1 MSRSM
6 LPQGPTPSMCPGRKT
21 WRAGTVDFHVVTS
34 APISTLAPVRTAR
47 GALRDVAAMLHLR
60 PLLVT
65 SDFDGTLS
73 VPQLDPW
80 GATVLPT
87 AQRALRT
94 LTAIEGVHV
103 ALLSGRTASD
113 LSTRVRVGAADY
125 LGNQGLERG
134 RLRRRQRAESMV
146 IVPHPAPE
154 HAWIVSRLLEREVPR
169 QVPEPWLVVE
179 AKGPAVT
186 FHYRAAP
193 DVVAAGV
200 RVAGSVDRL
209 DPHGELVRFPGRR
222 SLELRP
228 PGAPGKG
235 EAFQGLLDDV
245 RPAVA
250 FMIGD
255 DRTDVAAFRVL
266 RSARDAGQIHGRAIA
281 VGPDPT
287 MFDAT
292 GHEAD
297 VVLRAPRDVASFLAA
312 LARALSRPANGV
324 RHSS

>member
-1 MSRSM
+1 MSGSM
-6 LPQGPTPSMCPGRKT
+6 LTHAVPDPAGQRAKS
-21 WRAGTVDFHVVTS
+21 WRTGTVDFVAAMDAGTPTPTP
-34 APISTLAPVRTAR
+34 ARTAR
-47 GALRDVAAMLHLR
+47 AALRDVAPILHLR

-73 VPQLDPW
+73 VPQQDPW
-80 GATVLPT
+80 GATVLPR
-87 AQRALRT
+87 AQRALRL
-94 LTAIEGVHV
+94 LTTIEGVHV
-103 ALLSGRTASD
+103 ALLSGRTATD
-113 LSTRVRVGAADY
+113 LSARVRVGAADY

-134 RLRRRQRAESMV
+134 RLRRHQRAESLV
-146 IVPHPAPE
+146 VVPHPAPE
-154 HAWIVSRLLEREVPR
+154 RAWVLARLLEQEVPR
-169 QVPEPWLVVE
+169 QVPDAWLVVE
-179 AKGPAVT
+179 PKGPAVT

-193 DVVAAGV
+193 DVAVAGI
-200 RVAGSVDRL
+200 RVARIVDRL
-209 DPHGELVRFPGRR
+209 DPDRELVRFPGRR

-228 PGAPGKG
+228 PGAPAKG
-235 EAFQGLLDDV
+235 EAFRSLLDDV

-266 RSARDAGQIHGRAIA
+266 RAARDAGELHGRAIA

-297 VVLRAPRDVASFLAA
+297 VVLSAPRDVATFLSV
-312 LARALSRPANGV
+312 LARVLSRGV
-324 RHSS
+324 DGSRQS